1 MVGKCWRR
9 LNWPCSSED
18 SGESKLSDFM
28 RKFSFWRRGECGA
41 VDVHSC
47 SQLLLSRLLLNGLC
61 CCCCWMCVVKE
72 VVVVVVVVVVLDRRT
87 NNTRVSQG
95 FVSFSV
101 YAKAIKM
108 YGKKFAI

>member
-1 MVGKCWRR
+1 M
-9 LNWPCSSED
+9 
-18 SGESKLSDFM
+18 
-28 RKFSFWRRGECGA
+28 
-41 VDVHSC
+41 
-47 SQLLLSRLLLNGLC
+47 
-61 CCCCWMCVVKE
+61 KE

-95 FVSFSV
+95 LFRFSVSVSV

>member
-1 MVGKCWRR
+1 M
-9 LNWPCSSED
+9 
-18 SGESKLSDFM
+18 
-28 RKFSFWRRGECGA
+28 
-41 VDVHSC
+41 
-47 SQLLLSRLLLNGLC
+47 
-61 CCCCWMCVVKE
+61 KE

-95 FVSFSV
+95 FVSVSV